1 MVTPQSV
8 PKQSLLIPLLCHLY
22 HRKEKK
28 QKVAPKKQSTPPSSS
43 LSGPVSPR
51 VRRAKNSPEKIAP
64 VVGQGLGDGQK
75 LDSSSV
81 TETDVDA
88 IPESTPVATVDTPV
102 VDCGEKDDTADGP
115 PIAGEGE
122 LVITADTEQVVDT
135 TVGSNEVVGNSE
147 TLDKDIPMDGIAV
160 AGDEDLATTVG
171 IKSPEDDTKTL
182 AVTKPAKGAD
192 SMVDTIVPP
201 LPVVAEDT
209 KMLAGTES
217 AKVAGPT
224 AVMTALFLSYV
235 DDDTKM
241 PAVTKVVKEVAPM
254 EDTIAS
260 LPADVDEDMK
270 MPATTECAK
279 CAVPMLDTTVS
290 SLTDVGFVLLEPYA
304 SRKKQD
310 DVVSIL
316 DDEDRQH
323 IIELLDEDENALLSK
338 KQHYELTDEAGTVV
352 MDETG
357 AVVQKKSEEDFWM
370 DRMKRA
376 RQQNANAEKLLLSTR
391 NKAGQANKAE
401 AKMTTYGLMIPLP
414 AAEKAV
420 VEEVLYSN
428 VGDVNA
434 VVQRAGGNLLGAK
447 PYLTRADIHTLRPCE
462 WVAEAVID
470 YYMHCLRERQNKQVK
485 LKQMK
490 KLHVC
495 HFFRTAFYSK
505 IHPDEFSS
513 TEDYH
518 FRLVRSWTRQNVP
531 NGSIFKCDALFFPAN
546 IGRRHWILIVAFI
559 F

>member
-1 MVTPQSV
+1 
-8 PKQSLLIPLLCHLY
+8 
-22 HRKEKK
+22 
-28 QKVAPKKQSTPPSSS
+28 
-43 LSGPVSPR
+43 
-51 VRRAKNSPEKIAP
+51 
-64 VVGQGLGDGQK
+64 
-75 LDSSSV
+75 
-81 TETDVDA
+81 
-88 IPESTPVATVDTPV
+88 
-102 VDCGEKDDTADGP
+102 
-115 PIAGEGE
+115 
-122 LVITADTEQVVDT
+122 
-135 TVGSNEVVGNSE
+135 
-147 TLDKDIPMDGIAV
+147 
-160 AGDEDLATTVG
+160 
-171 IKSPEDDTKTL
+171 
-182 AVTKPAKGAD
+182 
-192 SMVDTIVPP
+192 
-201 LPVVAEDT
+201 
-209 KMLAGTES
+209 
-217 AKVAGPT
+217 
-224 AVMTALFLSYV
+224 LFLSYV

-290 SLTDVGFVLLEPYA
+290 SLTDVGFDLKMPAATKSSMGAGPMVDTAASLGFIPKIRVLLEPYA